1 MHIERPLKFKLPP
14 RRSHDPQF
22 CRKQLQFLFQA
33 FIADCM
39 RNLLHIFLPLV
50 IFAASLSGQSSL
62 PAPAGTTTTPQSQTQ
77 SKSAKAA
84 PIPIEQENAH
94 KARALIEQGIQA
106 LGGQAW
112 LNLHNKEEQGRA
124 YSFYH
129 GRPTSNGVVYWR
141 FIQYPD
147 KERVEL
153 TQQRDVAEI
162 YVGNKGTEVT
172 YKGPREI
179 EKKDMDDYLRR
190 RRFSLENI
198 LHNWVND
205 PTVALFFDGPALAG
219 SQAAQ
224 KVTLINNKD
233 EAVDLYF
240 DIDTNLPIMKSYTW
254 RDSTD
259 HEKNTEEET
268 WNGYRSVQGIMTPW
282 GFTRYYNG
290 DMQTERFINSASY
303 DQELNPTMFDPN
315 SGYNALKEAEK
326 AEKAEKKKKK

>member
-1 MHIERPLKFKLPP
+1 
-14 RRSHDPQF
+14 
-22 CRKQLQFLFQA
+22 
-33 FIADCM
+33 M
-39 RNLLHIFLPLV
+39 RNLLQSLIAVLLS
-50 IFAASLSGQSSL
+50 AASLSGQTSP
-62 PAPAGTTTTPQSQTQ
+62 PATATAPSQQS
-77 SKSAKAA
+77 SAKSA
-84 PIPIEQENAH
+84 PIPIEQENAR

-112 LNLHNKEEQGRA
+112 LNLKNKQEQGRT

-141 FIQYPD
+141 YIQYPD

-153 TQQRDVAEI
+153 TQQRDIAEI

-190 RRFSLENI
+190 RRFSLETI

-205 PTVALFFDGPALAG
+205 PTVALFFDGQALAG
-219 SQAAQ
+219 NLAAQ

-254 RDSTD
+254 RDPTD
-259 HEKNTEEET
+259 REKNTEEET

-303 DQELNPTMFDPN
+303 DQELNPAMFDPT

-326 AEKAEKKKKK
+326 AEKKKKK

>member
-1 MHIERPLKFKLPP
+1 MHIERLLKFKFPP
-14 RRSHDPQF
+14 RQNHDPQF
-22 CRKQLQFLFQA
+22 CGKQLQFLFRA

-39 RNLLHIFLPLV
+39 RNPLHSFLAAV
-50 IFAASLSGQSSL
+50 TFAASLSGQSVP
-62 PAPAGTTTTPQSQTQ
+62 PAPAGKTAPPQSQAE
-77 SKSAKAA
+77 SPPAKAA
-84 PIPIEQENAH
+84 PTSIEQENAH

-112 LNLHNKEEQGRA
+112 LNLHNKEEQGRV

-190 RRFSLENI
+190 RRFSLETI

-205 PTVALFFDGPALAG
+205 PTVALFFDGQALAG
-219 SQAAQ
+219 SLAAQ

-240 DIDTNLPIMKSYTW
+240 DIDTNLPIMKSYSW
-254 RDSTD
+254 RDPTD
-259 HEKNTEEET
+259 REKNTEEET
-268 WNGYRSVQGIMTPW
+268 WNGYRSVQGIMTPF

-303 DQELNPTMFDPN
+303 NQELNPAMFDPN

-326 AEKAEKKKKK
+326 AEKKKKK

>member
-1 MHIERPLKFKLPP
+1 VPSQRRHAGWHETRPQTIRQSIEVPAA
-14 RRSHDPQF
+14 PQTATISF
-22 CRKQLQFLFQA
+22 SDTF
-33 FIADCM
+33 ADRM
-39 RNLLHIFLPLV
+39 RNLLPSFLPVL
-50 IFAASLSGQSSL
+50 IFAAFLHGQTSS
-62 PAPAGTTTTPQSQTQ
+62 PAAPSPADPHPQQT
-77 SKSAKAA
+77 AKAA

-112 LNLHNKEEQGRA
+112 LNLRNKEEQGRV

-141 FIQYPD
+141 FTEYPD

-153 TQQRDVAEI
+153 TQQRDVAELYI
-162 YVGNKGTEVT
+162 GNKGIEVT

-198 LHNWVND
+198 LKNWVND
-205 PTVALFFDGPALAG
+205 PTVALFFDGAALAG
-219 SQAAQ
+219 NLAAQ

-233 EAVDLYF
+233 EAIDLYF

-254 RDSTD
+254 RDPTD

-268 WNGYRSVQGIMTPW
+268 WNGYRSVQGIMTPF

-303 DQELNPTMFDPN
+303 DQQLNPAMFDPN

-326 AEKAEKKKKK
+326 AEKKKKK

>member
-1 MHIERPLKFKLPP
+1 MTSLLSSLLPV
-14 RRSHDPQF
+14 
-22 CRKQLQFLFQA
+22 A
-33 FIADCM
+33 
-39 RNLLHIFLPLV
+39 V
-50 IFAASLSGQSSL
+50 FAASLSGQSSP
-62 PAPAGTTTTPQSQTQ
+62 PAPPGTTTPQSQTQ
-77 SKSAKAA
+77 SSPAKSA

-94 KARALIEQGIQA
+94 QARAQIEQGIQA

-112 LNLHNKEEQGRA
+112 LNVKNKEEQGRV

-141 FIQYPD
+141 FTEYPD

-172 YKGPREI
+172 YKGPREL
-179 EKKDMDDYLRR
+179 EKKDMDDYIRR
-190 RRFSLENI
+190 RQFSLETI
-198 LHNWVND
+198 LKNWVND
-205 PTVALFFDGPALAG
+205 PTVALFFDGAALAG
-219 SQAAQ
+219 NLAAQ

-240 DIDTNLPIMKSYTW
+240 DIDTHLPIMKSYTW
-254 RDSTD
+254 RDPTD

-268 WNGYRSVQGIMTPW
+268 WNGYRSVQGIMTPF
-282 GFTRYYNG
+282 GFTRYFNG

-303 DQELNPTMFDPN
+303 DQQLNPAMFDPT
-315 SGYNALKEAEK
+315 SGYNPIK
-326 AEKAEKKKKK
+326 AEEKKKKRK